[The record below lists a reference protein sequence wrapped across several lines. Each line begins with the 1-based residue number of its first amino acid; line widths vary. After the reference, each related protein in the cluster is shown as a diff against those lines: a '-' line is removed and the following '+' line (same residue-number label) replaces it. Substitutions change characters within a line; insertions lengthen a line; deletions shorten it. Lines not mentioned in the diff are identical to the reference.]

1 MIKSKIIQNYFW
13 KYSKTYK
20 ESPNLILNI
29 NKDYFYEYEE
39 GCCCLENQ
47 KQENL

>member
-13 KYSKTYK
+13 KYSKFYK

-29 NKDYFYEYEE
+29 NNIFIDYFYEYEE
-39 GCCCLENQ
+39 SCRYLENQ
-47 KQENL
+47 K